1 MNKLSARE
9 ARNHFS
15 ELIDNAQ
22 HEPITIE
29 RHGRSVAVVI
39 SAREY
44 EQIKRERL
52 RARLAIGEAQLDS
65 GQGEKQTAARVIAE
79 HKARSK
85 DG

>member
-1 MNKLSARE
+1 MNHISARE

-15 ELIDNAQ
+15 ELIDDAQ
-22 HEPITIE
+22 HEPVMIE
-29 RHGRSVAVVI
+29 RHGRSVAVVM

-52 RARLAIGEAQLDS
+52 QARLAIGEAQLDA
-65 GQGEKQTAARVIAE
+65 GEGLSKTATEVIAR
-79 HKARSK
+79 HKDQLA

>member
-1 MNKLSARE
+1 MNNISARE

-22 HEPITIE
+22 HEPIMIE
-29 RHGRSVAVVI
+29 RHGRSVAVVM

-52 RARLAIGEAQLDS
+52 QARLAIGEAQLDS
-65 GQGEKQTAARVIAE
+65 GQGKKQTAAEIIAE
-79 HKARSK
+79 HKAQLK
-85 DG
+85 DD